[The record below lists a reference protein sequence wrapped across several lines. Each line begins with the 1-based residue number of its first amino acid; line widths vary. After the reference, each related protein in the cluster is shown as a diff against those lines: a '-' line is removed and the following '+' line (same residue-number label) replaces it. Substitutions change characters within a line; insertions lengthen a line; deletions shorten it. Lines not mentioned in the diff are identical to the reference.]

1 MPVVDLRFMVHN
13 KKDIVD
19 ATKSLKEFNVAN
31 VRRAANHDKV
41 AAADLRGMKATN
53 QLRRLTKTLQADLIR
68 LEEEGILT
76 QEELTAKGQEYNLML
91 AQRERELKNFVETD
105 KVALAQAKREQKM
118 VDESVKKTKR
128 LADETEKLKR
138 QYSSSYAALQKY
150 KEAVKDINKAW
161 GGDKTAQG
169 RAALKALRKDYLD
182 FTNALERGSI
192 VDAGNQFARYG
203 DQAYRAT
210 QKTKRFASVGL
221 QQAGY
226 QVNDFI
232 VQVASG
238 QNALVAFGQQGSQ
251 FAGIFGTGGAVVG
264 AIIAGIAALGNLAYQ
279 MYNAEQSVEELSE
292 AFSELGSQVSA
303 IESMGDQLE
312 SVLKAPISVA
322 RNELAELLKEMK
334 SIDLAKARKEISL
347 TFGKQYQTKFNKL
360 IGSKIPLFGKV
371 VIQKEGILA
380 EMQEVYESLS
390 GNLKKQM
397 GDDILELARALA
409 APITKEADLIT
420 LGEKL
425 NDLTAGRNGKLQ
437 DQVRLFLQ
445 ESGILDLMVDQQV
458 ELAEAQEEADK
469 NQQKAQE
476 KKEALA
482 LQMRKANL
490 KHLDDQKRAEDK
502 RRASMAKALE
512 QAANEYRQVLKRE
525 EKAIANSKVRI
536 EQQRIKLELQQ
547 AELEYG
553 KGSSQYDKQRVIS
566 AKALARIAAEQKFIA
581 DGITDAEQEQIELL
595 VEAAGEAETLSQALE
610 DSKNNARDL
619 EASLSSSVSALN
631 SLMSLGDNID
641 KAIAVAEIRLGTLQ
655 ITDDPKMAQ
664 IAATIEGYRQDITK
678 FYEKA
683 FEGLSA
689 GTPEFQQLLDERFD
703 ANQKLYALEGYLE
716 LIEEENDRIK
726 GLNKSGGK
734 DKKSP
739 GLIMTEELFAMKQK
753 LDLQE
758 ASLGKSEK
766 EILFEKNKSQ
776 LLSKIT
782 DQMVG
787 MSEVDKAF
795 YISQAEGAA
804 RYITNIQEQIK
815 LMQEHE
821 QHQKNVAD
829 TIANSMGDALTSI
842 VDGTKSVSDAFKD
855 MARAII
861 AELYQIYVV
870 KQITGMIS
878 SAIFPNVPALPVPAA
893 NGNAFSNGNVVP
905 YADGGVVSN
914 DQLVPYANGGVVGG
928 PTYFPM
934 NDGRTGLMGE
944 AGPEA
949 IMPLKRGKNGKLGV
963 QAEGGAGDVII
974 HQNFNFTANGD
985 ESVKQI
991 IAQQAPAIANMT
1003 KKQIMD
1009 DRRRGGQMKQAF
1021 G

>member
-31 VRRAANHDKV
+31 VQRAANHDKV

-53 QLRRLTKTLQADLIR
+53 QLRRLTKTLQADLMR
-68 LEEEGILT
+68 LEKEGILT
-76 QEELTAKGQEYNLML
+76 QEELIAKGQEYNLML

-105 KVALAQAKREQKM
+105 RVALAQAKREQKM

-128 LADETEKLKR
+128 LAGETEKLKR

-150 KEAVKDINKAW
+150 KEAVKGINQAW

-169 RAALKALRKDYLD
+169 RAALKALRKDYDD
-182 FTNALERGSI
+182 FTNALQRGSI

-312 SVLKAPISVA
+312 SVLKAPMSLA
-322 RNELAELLKEMK
+322 RYELAKLLADMK
-334 SIDLAKARKEISL
+334 KIDLKNVRSEISK
-347 TFGKQYQTKFNKL
+347 TFGMQYQTKFNKL
-360 IGSKIPLFGKV
+360 IGQHVPIVGKV

-380 EMQEVYESLS
+380 DMQDVLAEMQEA
-390 GNLKKQM
+390 
-397 GDDILELARALA
+397 DTLARKAAEGKTVQHRQQIVQLKQDIDDLAVALGT
-409 APITKEADLIT
+409 PIKSQQDLIK
-420 LGEKL
+420 LGYAL
-425 NDLTAGRNGKLQ
+425 NDIVDGRKGKLQ

-469 NQQKAQE
+469 NAKKAQE
-476 KKEALA
+476 EKKALA
-482 LQMRKANL
+482 LQMRKANI
-490 KHLDDQKRAEDK
+490 KHLEDEHRAIE
-502 RRASMAKALE
+502 
-512 QAANEYRQVLKRE
+512 AANKKEVAHL
-525 EKAIANSKVRI
+525 NRI
-536 EQQRIKLELQQ
+536 YAFNQRITDQITNLNKKEQDQ
-547 AELEYG
+547 
-553 KGSSQYDKQRVIS
+553 II
-566 AKALARIAAEQKFIA
+566 AKMKTEGDIQ
-581 DGITDAEQEQIELL
+581 
-595 VEAAGEAETLSQALE
+595 
-610 DSKNNARDL
+610 NARDL
-619 EASLSSSVSALN
+619 EIKQA
-631 SLMSLGDNID
+631 
-641 KAIAVAEIRLGTLQ
+641 Q
-655 ITDDPKMAQ
+655 Q
-664 IAATIEGYRQDITK
+664 IAYNRAMAGHEALKMSAAEYNTMQALAVEAGKAAAAAVERKHASEDATTALRESKEDARELAKALQDAARATEVINSINFSVEDKIATMKARIAAVQSGGDGQLAGQAVSGYLRAKRKLEESAGD
-678 FYEKA
+678 
-683 FEGLSA
+683 EGLSTEA
-689 GTPEFQQLLDERFD
+689 IAKLEER
-703 ANQKLYALEGYLE
+703 KTLERELYDLAVQYKE
-716 LIEEENDRIK
+716 LTKSDKE
-726 GLNKSGGK
+726 SGGK
-734 DKKSP
+734 EKLNAIELLTKEWAEMDLNLKKREALI
-739 GLIMTEELFAMKQK
+739 GLTEEEITLQNTKMQLFDKVKDK
-753 LDLQE
+753 LATMDE
-758 ASLGKSEK
+758 GSR
-766 EILFEKNKSQ
+766 NYH
-776 LLSKIT
+776 
-782 DQMVG
+782 
-787 MSEVDKAF
+787 MSEIARV
-795 YISQAEGAA
+795 AEMIAA
-804 RYITNIQEQIK
+804 EEKRIRLLE
-815 LMQEHE
+815 EHE
-821 QHQKNVAD
+821 EHQKNVAD

-861 AELYQIYVV
+861 AELYQIFVV

-878 SAIFPNVPALPVPAA
+878 SAIAPHVPGVQLAKGGVI
-893 NGNAFSNGNVVP
+893 SNG
-905 YADGGVVSN
+905 
-914 DQLVPYANGGVVGG
+914 QLVPYASGGVVSA
-928 PTYFPM
+928 PTMFPM
-934 NDGRTGLMGE
+934 SGGKTGLMGE

-963 QAEGGAGDVII
+963 QADGGSGDVII

>member
-31 VRRAANHDKV
+31 VQRAANHDKV

-53 QLRRLTKTLQADLIR
+53 QLRRLTKTLQADLMR
-68 LEEEGILT
+68 LEKEGILT
-76 QEELTAKGQEYNLML
+76 QEELIAKGQEYNLML

-105 KVALAQAKREQKM
+105 RVALAQAKREQKM

-128 LADETEKLKR
+128 LAGETEKLKR

-150 KEAVKDINKAW
+150 KEAVKGINQAW

-169 RAALKALRKDYLD
+169 RAALKALRKDYDD
-182 FTNALERGSI
+182 FTNALQRGSI

-312 SVLKAPISVA
+312 SVLKAPMSLA
-322 RNELAELLKEMK
+322 RYELAKLLADMK
-334 SIDLAKARKEISL
+334 KIDLKNVRSEISK
-347 TFGKQYQTKFNKL
+347 TFGMQYQTKFNKL
-360 IGSKIPLFGKV
+360 IGQHVPIVGKV

-380 EMQEVYESLS
+380 DMQDVLAEMQEA
-390 GNLKKQM
+390 
-397 GDDILELARALA
+397 DTLARKAAEGKTVQHRQHIVQIKQDIDDLAVALGT
-409 APITKEADLIT
+409 PIKSQQDLIK
-420 LGEKL
+420 LGYAL
-425 NDLTAGRNGKLQ
+425 NDIVDGRKGKLQ

-469 NQQKAQE
+469 NAKKAQE
-476 KKEALA
+476 EKKALA
-482 LQMRKANL
+482 LQMRKANI
-490 KHLDDQKRAEDK
+490 KHLEDEHRAIE
-502 RRASMAKALE
+502 
-512 QAANEYRQVLKRE
+512 AANKKEVAHL
-525 EKAIANSKVRI
+525 NRI
-536 EQQRIKLELQQ
+536 YAFNQRITDQITNLNKKEQDQ
-547 AELEYG
+547 
-553 KGSSQYDKQRVIS
+553 II
-566 AKALARIAAEQKFIA
+566 AKMKTEGDIQ
-581 DGITDAEQEQIELL
+581 
-595 VEAAGEAETLSQALE
+595 
-610 DSKNNARDL
+610 NARDL
-619 EASLSSSVSALN
+619 EIKQA
-631 SLMSLGDNID
+631 
-641 KAIAVAEIRLGTLQ
+641 Q
-655 ITDDPKMAQ
+655 Q
-664 IAATIEGYRQDITK
+664 IAYNRAMAGHEALKMSAAEYNTMQALAVEAGKAAAAAVERKHASEDATTALRESKEDARELAKALQDAARATEVINSINFSVEDKIATMKARIAAVQSGGDGQLAGQAVSGYLRAKRKLEESAGD
-678 FYEKA
+678 
-683 FEGLSA
+683 EGLSTEA
-689 GTPEFQQLLDERFD
+689 IAKLEER
-703 ANQKLYALEGYLE
+703 KTLERELYDLAVQYKE
-716 LIEEENDRIK
+716 LTKSDKE
-726 GLNKSGGK
+726 SGGK
-734 DKKSP
+734 EKLNAIELLTKEWAEMDLNLKKREALI
-739 GLIMTEELFAMKQK
+739 GLTEEEITLQNTKMQLFDKVKDK
-753 LDLQE
+753 LATMDE
-758 ASLGKSEK
+758 GSR
-766 EILFEKNKSQ
+766 NYH
-776 LLSKIT
+776 
-782 DQMVG
+782 
-787 MSEVDKAF
+787 MSEIARV
-795 YISQAEGAA
+795 AEMIAA
-804 RYITNIQEQIK
+804 EEKRIRLLE
-815 LMQEHE
+815 EHE
-821 QHQKNVAD
+821 EHQKNVAD

-861 AELYQIYVV
+861 AELYQIFVV

-878 SAIFPNVPALPVPAA
+878 SAIAPHVPGVQLAKGGVI
-893 NGNAFSNGNVVP
+893 SNG
-905 YADGGVVSN
+905 
-914 DQLVPYANGGVVGG
+914 QLVPYASGGVVSA
-928 PTYFPM
+928 PTMFPM
-934 NDGRTGLMGE
+934 SGGKTGLMGE

-963 QAEGGAGDVII
+963 QADGGSGDVII

>member
-31 VRRAANHDKV
+31 VQRAANHDKV

-53 QLRRLTKTLQADLIR
+53 QLRRLTKTLQADLMR
-68 LEEEGILT
+68 LEKEGILT
-76 QEELTAKGQEYNLML
+76 QEELIAKGQEYNLML

-105 KVALAQAKREQKM
+105 RVALAQAKREQKM

-128 LADETEKLKR
+128 LAGETEKLKR

-150 KEAVKDINKAW
+150 KEAVKGINQAW

-169 RAALKALRKDYLD
+169 RAALKALRKDYDD
-182 FTNALERGSI
+182 FTNALQRGSI

-312 SVLKAPISVA
+312 SVLKAPMSLA
-322 RNELAELLKEMK
+322 RYELAKLLADMK
-334 SIDLAKARKEISL
+334 KIDLKNVRSEISK
-347 TFGKQYQTKFNKL
+347 TFGMQYQTKFNKL
-360 IGSKIPLFGKV
+360 IGQHVPIVGKV

-380 EMQEVYESLS
+380 DMQDVLAEMQEA
-390 GNLKKQM
+390 
-397 GDDILELARALA
+397 DTLARKAAEGKTVQHRQHIVRLKQDIDDLAVALGT
-409 APITKEADLIT
+409 PIKSQQDLIK
-420 LGEKL
+420 LGYAL
-425 NDLTAGRNGKLQ
+425 NDIVDGRKGKLQ

-469 NQQKAQE
+469 NAKKAQE
-476 KKEALA
+476 EKKALA
-482 LQMRKANL
+482 LQMRKANI
-490 KHLDDQKRAEDK
+490 KHLEDEHRAIEAANKKEVAHLNRIYAFNQRITDQITNLNKKEQDQIIAKMKTEGDIQNARELEIRQAQQIAYNRAMAGHEALKMSAAEYNTMQALAVEAGKAAAAAVERKHASEDATTALRESK
-502 RRASMAKALE
+502 EDARELAKAL
-512 QAANEYRQVLKRE
+512 QDAARATEVINSINFSVEDK
-525 EKAIANSKVRI
+525 IATMK
-536 EQQRIKLELQQ
+536 
-547 AELEYG
+547 
-553 KGSSQYDKQRVIS
+553 
-566 AKALARIAAEQKFIA
+566 ARIAAVQSGGDGQLAGQAVSGYLRAKRKLEESAGDEGLSTEAIA
-581 DGITDAEQEQIELL
+581 KLEERKTLERELYDLAVQYKELTKSDKESGGKEKLNAIELL
-595 VEAAGEAETLSQALE
+595 TKEWAEMDLNLKKREALIGLTEEEITLQNTKMQLFDKVKDKLATMDEGSRNYHMSE
-610 DSKNNARDL
+610 IAR
-619 EASLSSSVSALN
+619 
-631 SLMSLGDNID
+631 
-641 KAIAVAEIRLGTLQ
+641 VAEMIAAEEKRIRL
-655 ITDDPKMAQ
+655 
-664 IAATIEGYRQDITK
+664 
-678 FYEKA
+678 
-683 FEGLSA
+683 
-689 GTPEFQQLLDERFD
+689 
-703 ANQKLYALEGYLE
+703 LE
-716 LIEEENDRIK
+716 
-726 GLNKSGGK
+726 
-734 DKKSP
+734 
-739 GLIMTEELFAMKQK
+739 
-753 LDLQE
+753 
-758 ASLGKSEK
+758 
-766 EILFEKNKSQ
+766 
-776 LLSKIT
+776 
-782 DQMVG
+782 
-787 MSEVDKAF
+787 
-795 YISQAEGAA
+795 
-804 RYITNIQEQIK
+804 
-815 LMQEHE
+815 EHE
-821 QHQKNVAD
+821 EHQKNVAD

-861 AELYQIYVV
+861 AELYQIFVV

-878 SAIFPNVPALPVPAA
+878 SAIAPHVPGVQLAKGGVI
-893 NGNAFSNGNVVP
+893 SNG
-905 YADGGVVSN
+905 
-914 DQLVPYANGGVVGG
+914 QLVPYASGGVVSA
-928 PTYFPM
+928 PTMFPM
-934 NDGRTGLMGE
+934 SGGKTGLMGE

-963 QAEGGAGDVII
+963 QADGGSGDVII

>member
-31 VRRAANHDKV
+31 VQRAANHDKV

-53 QLRRLTKTLQADLIR
+53 QLRRLTKTLQADLMR
-68 LEEEGILT
+68 LEKEGILT
-76 QEELTAKGQEYNLML
+76 QEELIAKGQEYNLML

-105 KVALAQAKREQKM
+105 RVALAQAKREQKM

-128 LADETEKLKR
+128 LAGETEKLKR

-150 KEAVKDINKAW
+150 KEAVKGINQAW

-169 RAALKALRKDYLD
+169 RAALKALRKDYDD
-182 FTNALERGSI
+182 FTNALQRGSI

-312 SVLKAPISVA
+312 SVLKAPMSLA
-322 RNELAELLKEMK
+322 RYELAKLLADMK
-334 SIDLAKARKEISL
+334 KIDLKNVRSEISK
-347 TFGKQYQTKFNKL
+347 TFGMQYQTKFNKL
-360 IGSKIPLFGKV
+360 IGQHVPIVGKV

-380 EMQEVYESLS
+380 DMQDVLAEMQEA
-390 GNLKKQM
+390 
-397 GDDILELARALA
+397 DTLARKAAEGKTVQHRQHIVQLKQDIDDLAVALGT
-409 APITKEADLIT
+409 PIKSQQDLIK
-420 LGEKL
+420 LGYAL
-425 NDLTAGRNGKLQ
+425 NDIVDGRKGKLQ

-458 ELAEAQEEADK
+458 ELTEAQEEADK
-469 NQQKAQE
+469 NAKKAQE
-476 KKEALA
+476 EKKALA
-482 LQMRKANL
+482 LQMRKANI
-490 KHLDDQKRAEDK
+490 KHLEDEHRAIEAANKKEVAHLNRIYAFNQRITDQITNLNKKEQDQIIAKMKTEGDIQNARELEIRQAQQIAYNRAMAGHEALKMSAAEYNTMQALAVEAGKAAAAAVERKHASEDATTALRESK
-502 RRASMAKALE
+502 EDARELAKAL
-512 QAANEYRQVLKRE
+512 QDAARATEVINSINFSVEDK
-525 EKAIANSKVRI
+525 IATMK
-536 EQQRIKLELQQ
+536 
-547 AELEYG
+547 
-553 KGSSQYDKQRVIS
+553 
-566 AKALARIAAEQKFIA
+566 ARIAAVQSGGDGQLAGQAVSGYLRAKRKLEESAGDEGLSTEAIA
-581 DGITDAEQEQIELL
+581 KLEERKTLERELYDLAVQYKELTKSDKESGGKEKLNAIELL
-595 VEAAGEAETLSQALE
+595 TKEWAEMDLNLKKREALIGLTEEEITLQNTKMQLFDKVKDKLATMDEGSRNYHMSE
-610 DSKNNARDL
+610 IAR
-619 EASLSSSVSALN
+619 
-631 SLMSLGDNID
+631 
-641 KAIAVAEIRLGTLQ
+641 VAEMIAAEEKRIRL
-655 ITDDPKMAQ
+655 
-664 IAATIEGYRQDITK
+664 
-678 FYEKA
+678 
-683 FEGLSA
+683 
-689 GTPEFQQLLDERFD
+689 
-703 ANQKLYALEGYLE
+703 LE
-716 LIEEENDRIK
+716 
-726 GLNKSGGK
+726 
-734 DKKSP
+734 
-739 GLIMTEELFAMKQK
+739 
-753 LDLQE
+753 
-758 ASLGKSEK
+758 
-766 EILFEKNKSQ
+766 
-776 LLSKIT
+776 
-782 DQMVG
+782 
-787 MSEVDKAF
+787 
-795 YISQAEGAA
+795 
-804 RYITNIQEQIK
+804 
-815 LMQEHE
+815 EHE
-821 QHQKNVAD
+821 EHQKNVAD

-861 AELYQIYVV
+861 AELYQIFVV

-878 SAIFPNVPALPVPAA
+878 SAIAPHVPGVQLAKGGVI
-893 NGNAFSNGNVVP
+893 SNG
-905 YADGGVVSN
+905 
-914 DQLVPYANGGVVGG
+914 QLVPYASGGVVSA
-928 PTYFPM
+928 PTMFPM
-934 NDGRTGLMGE
+934 SGGKTGLMGE

-963 QAEGGAGDVII
+963 QADGGSGDVII

>member
-31 VRRAANHDKV
+31 VQRAANHDKV

-53 QLRRLTKTLQADLIR
+53 QLRRLTKTLQADLMR
-68 LEEEGILT
+68 LEKEGILT
-76 QEELTAKGQEYNLML
+76 QEELIAKGQEYNLML

-105 KVALAQAKREQKM
+105 RVALAQAKREQKM

-128 LADETEKLKR
+128 LAGETEKLKR

-150 KEAVKDINKAW
+150 KEAVKGINQAW

-169 RAALKALRKDYLD
+169 RAALKALRKDYDD
-182 FTNALERGSI
+182 FTNALQRGSI

-312 SVLKAPISVA
+312 SVLKAPMSLA
-322 RNELAELLKEMK
+322 RYELAKLLADMK
-334 SIDLAKARKEISL
+334 KIDLKNVRSEISK
-347 TFGKQYQTKFNKL
+347 TFGMQYQTKFNKL
-360 IGSKIPLFGKV
+360 IGQHVPIVGKV

-380 EMQEVYESLS
+380 DMQDVLAEMQEA
-390 GNLKKQM
+390 
-397 GDDILELARALA
+397 DTLARKAAEGKTVQHRQHIVQLKQDIDDLAVALGT
-409 APITKEADLIT
+409 PIKSQQDLIK
-420 LGEKL
+420 LGYAL
-425 NDLTAGRNGKLQ
+425 NDIVDGRKGKLQ

-469 NQQKAQE
+469 NAKKAQE
-476 KKEALA
+476 EKKALA
-482 LQMRKANL
+482 LQMRKANI
-490 KHLDDQKRAEDK
+490 KHLEDEHRAIEAANKKEVAHLNRIYAFNQRITDQITNLNKKEQDQIIAKMKTEGDIQNARELEIRQAQQIAYNRAMAGHEALKMSAAEYNTMQALAVEAGKAAAAAVERKHASEDATTALRESK
-502 RRASMAKALE
+502 EDARELAKAL
-512 QAANEYRQVLKRE
+512 QDAARATEVINSINFSVEDK
-525 EKAIANSKVRI
+525 IATMK
-536 EQQRIKLELQQ
+536 
-547 AELEYG
+547 
-553 KGSSQYDKQRVIS
+553 
-566 AKALARIAAEQKFIA
+566 ARIAAVQSGGDGQLAGQAVSGYLRAKRKLEESAGDEGLSTEAIA
-581 DGITDAEQEQIELL
+581 KLEERKTLERELYDLAVQYKELTKSDKESGGKEKLNAIELL
-595 VEAAGEAETLSQALE
+595 TKEWAEMDLNLKKREALIGLTEEEITLQNTKMQLFDKVKDKLATMDEGSRNYHMSE
-610 DSKNNARDL
+610 IAR
-619 EASLSSSVSALN
+619 
-631 SLMSLGDNID
+631 
-641 KAIAVAEIRLGTLQ
+641 VAEMIAAEEKRIRL
-655 ITDDPKMAQ
+655 
-664 IAATIEGYRQDITK
+664 
-678 FYEKA
+678 
-683 FEGLSA
+683 
-689 GTPEFQQLLDERFD
+689 
-703 ANQKLYALEGYLE
+703 LE
-716 LIEEENDRIK
+716 
-726 GLNKSGGK
+726 
-734 DKKSP
+734 
-739 GLIMTEELFAMKQK
+739 
-753 LDLQE
+753 
-758 ASLGKSEK
+758 
-766 EILFEKNKSQ
+766 
-776 LLSKIT
+776 
-782 DQMVG
+782 
-787 MSEVDKAF
+787 
-795 YISQAEGAA
+795 
-804 RYITNIQEQIK
+804 
-815 LMQEHE
+815 EHE
-821 QHQKNVAD
+821 EHQKNVAD

-861 AELYQIYVV
+861 AELYQIFVV

-878 SAIFPNVPALPVPAA
+878 SAIAPHVPGVQLAKGGVI
-893 NGNAFSNGNVVP
+893 SNG
-905 YADGGVVSN
+905 
-914 DQLVPYANGGVVGG
+914 QLVPYASGGVVSA
-928 PTYFPM
+928 PTMFPM
-934 NDGRTGLMGE
+934 SGGKTGLMGE

-963 QAEGGAGDVII
+963 QADGGSGDVII

>member
-1 MPVVDLRFMVHN
+1 MVHN

-31 VRRAANHDKV
+31 VQRAANHDKV

-53 QLRRLTKTLQADLIR
+53 QLRRLTKTLQADLMR

-76 QEELTAKGQEYNLML
+76 QEELIAKGQEYNLMI

-128 LADETEKLKR
+128 LAGETEKLKR

-150 KEAVKDINKAW
+150 REAVKDINRAW
-161 GGDKTAQG
+161 GGDKTAEG
-169 RAALKALRKDYLD
+169 RAALKALTKDYRD

-279 MYNAEQSVEELSE
+279 MYNAEESVEELSE

-312 SVLKAPISVA
+312 SVLKAPMSLA
-322 RNELAELLKEMK
+322 RYELAKLLADMK
-334 SIDLAKARKEISL
+334 KIDLKNIRSEMSK
-347 TFGKQYQTKFNKL
+347 TFGMQYQTKFNKL
-360 IGSKIPLFGKV
+360 IGQHVPIVGKV

-380 EMQEVYESLS
+380 DMQEVLAEMQEA
-390 GNLKKQM
+390 
-397 GDDILELARALA
+397 DTLARKAAEGKTVQHRQQIAQLKQDIDDLAVALGT
-409 APITKEADLIT
+409 PIKSQQDLIK
-420 LGEKL
+420 LGYAL
-425 NDLTAGRNGKLQ
+425 NDIVDGRKGKLQ

-458 ELAEAQEEADK
+458 DLAEAQEEADR

-482 LQMRKANL
+482 LQMRKANI
-490 KHLDDQKRAEDK
+490 KHLEDEHRAIEAANKKEVAHLNKIYAFNQRITDQITNLNKKEQDQIIAKMKTEGDIQNARELEIRQAQQIAYNRAMAGHEALKMSAAEYNTMQALAVEAGKAAAAAVERKHASEDATIALRESKEDAKQMAQFLERAAKASEIISNINLNVEDK
-502 RRASMAKALE
+502 IAVMKAKIAAAQAGGDPELAGKAVSGYLKAERTVMEQSQGVLSPEGFAKLE
-512 QAANEYRQVLKRE
+512 ERKTLERELYDLAVQYKELTKSDKESGGKEKLNAIELLTKEWAEMDLNLKKRE
-525 EKAIANSKVRI
+525 ALIGLTEEEITLQNIKMQLFDKVKDKLATMDEGSRNYHMSEIARV
-536 EQQRIKLELQQ
+536 
-547 AELEYG
+547 AEM
-553 KGSSQYDKQRVIS
+553 
-566 AKALARIAAEQKFIA
+566 IAAEEK
-581 DGITDAEQEQIELL
+581 
-595 VEAAGEAETLSQALE
+595 
-610 DSKNNARDL
+610 R
-619 EASLSSSVSALN
+619 
-631 SLMSLGDNID
+631 
-641 KAIAVAEIRLGTLQ
+641 IRL
-655 ITDDPKMAQ
+655 
-664 IAATIEGYRQDITK
+664 
-678 FYEKA
+678 
-683 FEGLSA
+683 
-689 GTPEFQQLLDERFD
+689 
-703 ANQKLYALEGYLE
+703 LE
-716 LIEEENDRIK
+716 
-726 GLNKSGGK
+726 
-734 DKKSP
+734 
-739 GLIMTEELFAMKQK
+739 
-753 LDLQE
+753 
-758 ASLGKSEK
+758 
-766 EILFEKNKSQ
+766 
-776 LLSKIT
+776 
-782 DQMVG
+782 
-787 MSEVDKAF
+787 
-795 YISQAEGAA
+795 
-804 RYITNIQEQIK
+804 
-815 LMQEHE
+815 EHE
-821 QHQKNVAD
+821 EHQKNVAD

-878 SAIFPNVPALPVPAA
+878 NAIAPYMPALPVPVA
-893 NGNAFSNGNVVP
+893 NGNVFSNGNVVP
-905 YADGGVVSN
+905 YAD
-914 DQLVPYANGGVVGG
+914 GGVVGG

-963 QAEGGAGDVII
+963 QAEGGSGDVII
-974 HQNFNFTANGD
+974 HQNFNFQANGD
-985 ESVKQI
+985 ESVKKI

-1003 KKQIMD
+1003 KKQILD

>member
-31 VRRAANHDKV
+31 VQRAANHDKV

-53 QLRRLTKTLQADLIR
+53 QLRRLTRTLQADLMR
-68 LEEEGILT
+68 LEKEGILT

-105 KVALAQAKREQKM
+105 RVALAQAKREQKM

-128 LADETEKLKR
+128 LTDETEKLKR

-150 KEAVKDINKAW
+150 REAVKGINQAW

-169 RAALKALRKDYLD
+169 RAALKALRKDYED
-182 FTNALERGSI
+182 FTNALQRGSI

-279 MYNAEQSVEELSE
+279 MYNTEESVEDLSE

-312 SVLKAPISVA
+312 SVLKAPMSLA
-322 RNELAELLKEMK
+322 RYELAKLLADMK
-334 SIDLAKARKEISL
+334 KIDLKNIRSEISK
-347 TFGKQYQTKFNKL
+347 TFGMQYQTKFNKL
-360 IGSKIPLFGKV
+360 IGQHVPIVGKV

-380 EMQEVYESLS
+380 DMQDVLAEMQEA
-390 GNLKKQM
+390 
-397 GDDILELARALA
+397 DTLARKAAEGKTVQHRQQIAQLKQDIDDLAVALGT
-409 APITKEADLIT
+409 PIKSQQDLIK
-420 LGEKL
+420 LGYAL
-425 NDLTAGRNGKLQ
+425 NDIVDGRKGKLQ

-458 ELAEAQEEADK
+458 ELAAAQEEADK
-469 NQQKAQE
+469 NQKKAQE
-476 KKEALA
+476 EKEALA
-482 LQMRKANL
+482 LQMRKANI
-490 KHLDDQKRAEDK
+490 KHLEGEHRAIE
-502 RRASMAKALE
+502 
-512 QAANEYRQVLKRE
+512 AANKKEVAHL
-525 EKAIANSKVRI
+525 NRI
-536 EQQRIKLELQQ
+536 YAFNQRITDQITNLNKKEQDQ
-547 AELEYG
+547 
-553 KGSSQYDKQRVIS
+553 II
-566 AKALARIAAEQKFIA
+566 AKMKTEGDIK
-581 DGITDAEQEQIELL
+581 
-595 VEAAGEAETLSQALE
+595 
-610 DSKNNARDL
+610 NARDL
-619 EASLSSSVSALN
+619 EIKQAQQIAYNRAMAGHEALKMSTAEYNTMQALAVEAGKAAAAAVERKHASEDATTALRD
-631 SLMSLGDNID
+631 SKEDARELAKALQDAARASEIISNINLDVQD
-641 KAIAVAEIRLGTLQ
+641 KIAVMRS
-655 ITDDPKMAQ
+655 K
-664 IAATIEGYRQDITK
+664 IAAAQAGGDPELAGKAVSGFLSAKRK
-678 FYEKA
+678 LEKSA
-683 FEGLSA
+683 GDEGLS
-689 GTPEFQQLLDERFD
+689 PEAIAKLEER
-703 ANQKLYALEGYLE
+703 KTLERELYDLAVKYKE
-716 LIEEENDRIK
+716 LTKSDKE
-726 GLNKSGGK
+726 SGGK
-734 DKKSP
+734 EKLNAIELLTKEWAEMDLNLKKREALI
-739 GLIMTEELFAMKQK
+739 GLTEEERTLQNIKMQLFDKVKDK
-753 LDLQE
+753 LATMDE
-758 ASLGKSEK
+758 GSRKYH
-766 EILFEKNKSQ
+766 
-776 LLSKIT
+776 
-782 DQMVG
+782 
-787 MSEVDKAF
+787 MSEIARV
-795 YISQAEGAA
+795 AEMIAA
-804 RYITNIQEQIK
+804 EEKRIRLLE
-815 LMQEHE
+815 EHE

-861 AELYQIYVV
+861 AELYQIFVV

-878 SAIFPNVPALPVPAA
+878 SAIAPHVPGVQMAK
-893 NGNAFSNGNVVP
+893 
-905 YADGGVVSN
+905 GGVVSN
-914 DQLVPYANGGVVGG
+914 GQLVPYASGGVVSA
-928 PTYFPM
+928 PTMFPM
-934 NDGRTGLMGE
+934 SGGKTGLMGE

-963 QAEGGAGDVII
+963 QADGGSGDVII

-1003 KKQIMD
+1003 KKQILD

>member
-31 VRRAANHDKV
+31 VQRAANHDKV

-53 QLRRLTKTLQADLIR
+53 QLRRLTKTLQADLMR
-68 LEEEGILT
+68 LEKEGILT
-76 QEELTAKGQEYNLML
+76 QEELIAKGQEYNLML

-105 KVALAQAKREQKM
+105 RVALAQAKREQKM

-128 LADETEKLKR
+128 LAGETEKLKR

-150 KEAVKDINKAW
+150 KEAVKGINQAW

-169 RAALKALRKDYLD
+169 RAALKALRKDYDD
-182 FTNALERGSI
+182 FTNALQRGSI

-312 SVLKAPISVA
+312 SVLKAPMSLA
-322 RNELAELLKEMK
+322 RYELAKLLADMK
-334 SIDLAKARKEISL
+334 KIDLKNVRSEISK
-347 TFGKQYQTKFNKL
+347 TFGMQYQTKFNKL
-360 IGSKIPLFGKV
+360 IGQHVPIVGKV

-380 EMQEVYESLS
+380 DMQDVLAEMQEA
-390 GNLKKQM
+390 
-397 GDDILELARALA
+397 DTLARKAAEGKTVQHRQHIVQIKQDIDDLAVALGT
-409 APITKEADLIT
+409 PIKSQQDLIK
-420 LGEKL
+420 LGYAL
-425 NDLTAGRNGKLQ
+425 NDIVDGRKGKLQ

-469 NQQKAQE
+469 NAKKAQE
-476 KKEALA
+476 EKKALA
-482 LQMRKANL
+482 LQMRKANI
-490 KHLDDQKRAEDK
+490 KHLEDEHRAIEAANKKEVAHLNRIYAFNQRITDQITNLNKKEQDQIIAKMKTEGDIQNARELEIRQAQQIAYNRAMAGHEALKMSAAEYNTMQALAVEAGKAAAAAVERKHASEDATTALRESK
-502 RRASMAKALE
+502 EDARELAKAL
-512 QAANEYRQVLKRE
+512 QDAARATEVINSINFSVEDK
-525 EKAIANSKVRI
+525 IATMK
-536 EQQRIKLELQQ
+536 
-547 AELEYG
+547 
-553 KGSSQYDKQRVIS
+553 
-566 AKALARIAAEQKFIA
+566 ARIAAVQSGGDGQLAGQAVSGYLRAKRKLEESAGDEGLSTEAIA
-581 DGITDAEQEQIELL
+581 KLEERKTLERELYDLAVQYKELTKSDKESGGKEKLNAIELL
-595 VEAAGEAETLSQALE
+595 TKEWAEMDLNLKKREALIGLTEEEITLQNTKMQLFDKVKDKLATMDEGSRNYHMSE
-610 DSKNNARDL
+610 IAR
-619 EASLSSSVSALN
+619 
-631 SLMSLGDNID
+631 
-641 KAIAVAEIRLGTLQ
+641 VAEMIAAEEKRIRL
-655 ITDDPKMAQ
+655 
-664 IAATIEGYRQDITK
+664 
-678 FYEKA
+678 
-683 FEGLSA
+683 
-689 GTPEFQQLLDERFD
+689 
-703 ANQKLYALEGYLE
+703 LE
-716 LIEEENDRIK
+716 
-726 GLNKSGGK
+726 
-734 DKKSP
+734 
-739 GLIMTEELFAMKQK
+739 
-753 LDLQE
+753 
-758 ASLGKSEK
+758 
-766 EILFEKNKSQ
+766 
-776 LLSKIT
+776 
-782 DQMVG
+782 
-787 MSEVDKAF
+787 
-795 YISQAEGAA
+795 
-804 RYITNIQEQIK
+804 
-815 LMQEHE
+815 EHE
-821 QHQKNVAD
+821 EHQKNVAD

-861 AELYQIYVV
+861 AELYQIFVV

-878 SAIFPNVPALPVPAA
+878 SAIAPHVPGVQLAKGGVI
-893 NGNAFSNGNVVP
+893 SNG
-905 YADGGVVSN
+905 
-914 DQLVPYANGGVVGG
+914 QLVPYASGGVVSA
-928 PTYFPM
+928 PTMFPM
-934 NDGRTGLMGE
+934 SGGKTGLMGE

-963 QAEGGAGDVII
+963 QADGGSGDVII

>member
-31 VRRAANHDKV
+31 VQRAANHDKV

-53 QLRRLTKTLQADLIR
+53 QLRRLTKTLQADLMR

-76 QEELTAKGQEYNLML
+76 QEELIAKGQEYNLML

-118 VDESVKKTKR
+118 VDESVKKTKK

-138 QYSSSYAALQKY
+138 QYSSSYAALQRY
-150 KEAVKDINKAW
+150 REAVKDINKAW

-169 RAALKALRKDYLD
+169 RAALKALTKDYRD

-279 MYNAEQSVEELSE
+279 MYNAEESVEELSE

-312 SVLKAPISVA
+312 SVLKAPMSLA
-322 RNELAELLKEMK
+322 RYELAKLLADMK
-334 SIDLAKARKEISL
+334 KIDLKNIRSEMSK
-347 TFGKQYQTKFNKL
+347 TFGMQYQTKFNKL
-360 IGSKIPLFGKV
+360 IGQHVPIVGKV

-380 EMQEVYESLS
+380 DMQEVLAEMQEA
-390 GNLKKQM
+390 
-397 GDDILELARALA
+397 DTLARKAAEGKTVQHRQQIAQLKQDIDDLAVALGT
-409 APITKEADLIT
+409 PIKSQQDLIK
-420 LGEKL
+420 LGYAL
-425 NDLTAGRNGKLQ
+425 NDIVDGRKGKLQ

-458 ELAEAQEEADK
+458 DLAEAQEEADR

-482 LQMRKANL
+482 LQMRKANI
-490 KHLDDQKRAEDK
+490 KHLEDEHRAIE
-502 RRASMAKALE
+502 
-512 QAANEYRQVLKRE
+512 AANKKEVAHLNKIY
-525 EKAIANSKVRI
+525 AFN
-536 EQQRIKLELQQ
+536 QRITDQITALNTKEQNH
-547 AELEYG
+547 
-553 KGSSQYDKQRVIS
+553 II
-566 AKALARIAAEQKFIA
+566 AKMKTEGDIK
-581 DGITDAEQEQIELL
+581 
-595 VEAAGEAETLSQALE
+595 
-610 DSKNNARDL
+610 NARDL
-619 EASLSSSVSALN
+619 EINQA
-631 SLMSLGDNID
+631 
-641 KAIAVAEIRLGTLQ
+641 Q
-655 ITDDPKMAQ
+655 Q
-664 IAATIEGYRQDITK
+664 IAYNRAMAGHEALKMSTAEYNTMQALAVEAGKAAAAAVERKHASEDATIALRESKEDARELAKALQDAARATEVINSINFSVEDKIATMKARIAAVQSGGDGQLAGQAVSGYLRAKRKLEESAGD
-678 FYEKA
+678 
-683 FEGLSA
+683 EGLSTEA
-689 GTPEFQQLLDERFD
+689 IAKLEERKTLEKELYD
-703 ANQKLYALEGYLE
+703 LAVEYKKLTKSDKE
-716 LIEEENDRIK
+716 
-726 GLNKSGGK
+726 SGGK
-734 DKKSP
+734 EKLNAIELLTKEWAEMDLNLKKREALI
-739 GLIMTEELFAMKQK
+739 GLTEEEITLQNIKMQLFDKVKDK
-753 LDLQE
+753 LATMDE
-758 ASLGKSEK
+758 GSR
-766 EILFEKNKSQ
+766 NYH
-776 LLSKIT
+776 
-782 DQMVG
+782 
-787 MSEVDKAF
+787 MSEIARV
-795 YISQAEGAA
+795 AELIAA
-804 RYITNIQEQIK
+804 EEKRIRLLE
-815 LMQEHE
+815 EHE
-821 QHQKNVAD
+821 EHQKNVAD

-842 VDGTKSVSDAFKD
+842 VDGTKSVKDAFKD

-878 SAIFPNVPALPVPAA
+878 AAINPYVPALPVPAA

-905 YADGGVVSN
+905 YADGGVV
-914 DQLVPYANGGVVGG
+914 GG
-928 PTYFPM
+928 PVYFPM
-934 NDGRTGLMGE
+934 NNGRTGLMGE

-963 QAEGGAGDVII
+963 QAEGGSGDVII

-985 ESVKQI
+985 ESVKKI